1 MAGADAEGRCGGRR
15 AAVGLLALALTF
27 GCSAAA
33 THDEGA
39 SAPGSLAVPPPPA
52 AAAPSAPRAPQT
64 ATRIDRI
71 SIESAPPTTRVVLQL
86 DGSVEPEVSL
96 LENRRLVI
104 DVPNTTCAALPRVV
118 EGAGDALVERVR
130 TGQHGPP
137 ENKSRIVIDLRQ
149 RADFSVRA
157 QGDRIVAWLS
167 PSDAAT
173 LERSERAAL
182 AAMRAVVVT
191 SPRTAD
197 TLVSLMSVPVGAITV
212 ALPGVDDAPI
222 APGSRD
228 GVLRLL
234 CVGTVVPRKGQAL
247 LVDALSGLPGR
258 WELTIVGSLETDP
271 ATADRLRAVI
281 GEAGLG
287 KRVRLVGELS
297 SEALAMRYDASDLF
311 VSASFYE
318 GYCMALAEA
327 LARGLPIVAAAGGAV
342 ADTVPSAAGLL
353 VSPGDR
359 DALREALTRCV
370 REPALLARL
379 REGALLTRE
388 RLPRW
393 QDTAAR
399 VEHALLGKAT

>member
-1 MAGADAEGRCGGRR
+1 MPSRPDDVRQSLGLPDFVDPVDVGEASLAASQTWGDERPATARGLSTGDPAAGVARP
-15 AAVGLLALALTF
+15 F
-27 GCSAAA
+27 GSAGHASRFA
-33 THDEGA
+33 GDDSGDGDNA
-39 SAPGSLAVPPPPA
+39 SA
-52 AAAPSAPRAPQT
+52 R
-64 ATRIDRI
+64 
-71 SIESAPPTTRVVLQL
+71 L
-86 DGSVEPEVSL
+86 D
-96 LENRRLVI
+96 LV
-104 DVPNTTCAALPRVV
+104 
-118 EGAGDALVERVR
+118 ALVHHPLCLE
-130 TGQHGPP
+130 TG
-137 ENKSRIVIDLRQ
+137 
-149 RADFSVRA
+149 
-157 QGDRIVAWLS
+157 LS
-167 PSDAAT
+167 PSDAAA

-197 TLVSLMSVPVGAITV
+197 TLVSLMSVPAGAITV

-247 LVDALSGLPGR
+247 LVDALSGVPGR

-281 GEAGLG
+281 GETRLG
-287 KRVRLVGELS
+287 ERVHLVGELS
-297 SEALAMRYDASDLF
+297 SEALSVHYDASDLL

-318 GYCMALAEA
+318 GYGMALAEA

-353 VSPGDR
+353 VPPGDR

-379 REGALLTRE
+379 REGALLARE

-393 QDTAAR
+393 PDTAAC
-399 VEHALLGKAT
+399 VEYALLGKAT

>member
-1 MAGADAEGRCGGRR
+1 MSQRRLILAYPGDLETCTGGYIYDRRLALELEARGWAVERLSLGDGFPLPSPARLATVERELARVPDGTTILVDGLALGAMPRQVERAGAR
-15 AAVGLLALALTF
+15 
-27 GCSAAA
+27 
-33 THDEGA
+33 
-39 SAPGSLAVPPPPA
+39 
-52 AAAPSAPRAPQT
+52 
-64 ATRIDRI
+64 
-71 SIESAPPTTRVVLQL
+71 L
-86 DGSVEPEVSL
+86 D
-96 LENRRLVI
+96 LV
-104 DVPNTTCAALPRVV
+104 
-118 EGAGDALVERVR
+118 ALVHHPLCLE
-130 TGQHGPP
+130 TG
-137 ENKSRIVIDLRQ
+137 
-149 RADFSVRA
+149 
-157 QGDRIVAWLS
+157 LS
-167 PSDAAT
+167 SSDAAA

-197 TLVSLMSVPVGAITV
+197 TLVSLMSVPAGAITV

-247 LVDALSGLPGR
+247 LVDALSGVPGR

-281 GEAGLG
+281 GETRLG
-287 KRVRLVGELS
+287 ERVHLVGELS
-297 SEALAMRYDASDLF
+297 SEALSVHYDASDLL

-318 GYCMALAEA
+318 GYGMALAEA

-353 VSPGDR
+353 VPPGDR

-379 REGALLTRE
+379 REGALLARE

-393 QDTAAR
+393 PDTAAC
-399 VEHALLGKAT
+399 VEYALLGKAT

>member
-1 MAGADAEGRCGGRR
+1 M
-15 AAVGLLALALTF
+15 
-27 GCSAAA
+27 S
-33 THDEGA
+33 
-39 SAPGSLAVPPPPA
+39 
-52 AAAPSAPRAPQT
+52 Q
-64 ATRIDRI
+64 
-71 SIESAPPTTRVVLQL
+71 
-86 DGSVEPEVSL
+86 
-96 LENRRLVI
+96 RRLVLAYPGDLETRTGGYI
-104 DVPNTTCAALPRVV
+104 YDRRLAIELEARGWVV
-118 EGAGDALVERVR
+118 ERLSLGDGFPLPSPARLATAERELARIQDGTTILVDGLALGAMPRQVERAGARLDLVALVHHPLCLE
-130 TGQHGPP
+130 TG
-137 ENKSRIVIDLRQ
+137 
-149 RADFSVRA
+149 
-157 QGDRIVAWLS
+157 LS

-197 TLVSLMSVPVGAITV
+197 TLVSLMSVPAGAITV

-222 APGSRD
+222 APGSRG

-234 CVGTVVPRKGQAL
+234 GVGTVVPRKGQAL
-247 LVDALSGLPGR
+247 LVDALSGVPGR
-258 WELTIVGSLETDP
+258 WELTIAGSLETDP
-271 ATADRLRAVI
+271 ATADRLRVVI

-318 GYCMALAEA
+318 GYGMALAEA

-353 VSPGDR
+353 VPPGDR
-359 DALREALTRCV
+359 DALREALTRCI

-379 REGALLTRE
+379 REGALLARE

-393 QDTAAR
+393 PDTAAC
-399 VEHALLGKAT
+399 VEYALLGKAT